1 MIGKLLM
8 IGALPVLAADPNRV
22 TNSQTIPFP
31 GDGTLRFERASG
43 EIHIQAWDRPEIE
56 IAFSKS
62 TYVPKLRPRLDAVQM
77 KAEPR
82 GNDVVISTTA
92 PRCKDIQ
99 VEYQVHAPRNITL
112 AIDHNTGGVYVTGIA
127 GDIHAKVR
135 NGQITLRL
143 RETGVYAIDAKST
156 IGRVYSDFDGA
167 QKPTWLFGEGFAKP
181 ADSARKLDLRI
192 GFGDILILK
201 TPYRSS
207 ELSQQSQ

>member
-8 IGALPVLAADPNRV
+8 IAGLPLLAVDVTRV
-22 TNSQTIPFP
+22 TNTQTIPFP
-31 GDGTLRFERASG
+31 NEGTLRFERSSG

-56 IAFSKS
+56 ITFSKS
-62 TYVPKLRPRLDAVQM
+62 TYAPKLRNRLDAVQM
-77 KAEPR
+77 KTEKR

-99 VEYQVHAPRNITL
+99 VEYQIHAPRNITL

-127 GDIHAKVR
+127 GDIQAKVR

-143 RETGVYAIDAKST
+143 PETGVYAITAKST
-156 IGRVYSDFDGA
+156 TGRVYSDFDGA
-167 QKPTWLFGEGFAKP
+167 EKSTWLFGEGFAKP

-201 TPYRSS
+201 TPYRST
-207 ELSQQSQ
+207 ELRQQSQ